1 MFDVLLKSS
10 SAKQAVLIGHL
21 VGVCLRLR
29 PSQKRPLEGT
39 KIMSDYKDKIVEY
52 YATAI
57 IGSKTTLPSHSSA
70 AFKES
75 NREFVTL
82 DVLSSKLL
90 PTAEKMLLRSPEVT
104 LDGE

>member
-1 MFDVLLKSS
+1 
-10 SAKQAVLIGHL
+10 
-21 VGVCLRLR
+21 
-29 PSQKRPLEGT
+29 
-39 KIMSDYKDKIVEY
+39 MSDYKDKIVEY